1 MSDQPCIQFVVL
13 FTAQKLKKSKTWQDG
28 FLKFYDFNKKM
39 ILIDEKGYN
48 IDRKFQKGK
57 RPPQV
62 GDEIEF
68 DGHLVTVENI
78 AEDAVQPEPESASIP
93 NPQIVSLE
101 SKRQQAQKSAS
112 FKLRAKWKPPTIT
125 NMSDGD
131 VQSSGTNFQ
140 ETFATEMSDYVPK
153 KKDPVIKIEQVVEDP
168 VIAHN
173 QTYTETLSRN
183 TTTEQIVE
191 EPVIA
196 HNQKFTETLS
206 RKKTIEQVMEDP
218 VIAHNQKDTEAL
230 SRDATIEKKKDIKD
244 GSQPAFSKELHTTTS
259 GPYQTV
265 MSPKA
270 DIAPEPNVQRIAQ
283 KSIHQPKTNTPSV
296 DKPLPVVTLAAAMDA
311 SEDANNKLARFRYPA
326 TPATPKIDE
335 PVLDKSDYQDNIA
348 VVEEEL
354 SELQVEEPSNKRD
367 IQFTPSHIAE
377 DRDMDTPMEEM
388 LPVAGDD
395 QRPHQH
401 VITPSA
407 ANNGHKGNRLGDH
420 HELTAQEQQN
430 AASSPVS
437 YNSNVPTNT
446 EDKEINAGQKRP
458 VIDNTSEELPSA
470 KRRIMVGLSK
480 TKRQPLTA
488 KSSTTVADN
497 ALLKSSF
504 VKASEIRDIPVP
516 NQTDPKHNVNK
527 PQNSN
532 PPKIHPQKSN
542 PPKSHKAPALI
553 PMVNSTSKGFS
564 IPSVIHFP
572 NASKAA
578 QALQIKK
585 GTSRRLTVPAR
596 FTSVSQYVD
605 TFTKLIQEHLQ
616 VLLQTYASYFYAQSK
631 DWTQV
636 QNPEQLARSRGL
648 GLHMNASLARSDRY
662 ISGDLD
668 YCLSIRNPQHRSKYG
683 KDDIWVVSKSL
694 QFEPSSTFLAKS
706 TFFGPVGGSQLE
718 IQCLTPRDGRIAG
731 GMCKGM
737 NSLVALRTVSASNEF
752 MMLAALM
759 SNIDEAP
766 LLPAILSY
774 DNGSRPKRKQL
785 HDIPKASKDDGK
797 IVIFQ
802 SDGIDLN
809 TRVNET
815 IKRFTLNEDQ
825 ARVLVATSESIIDH
839 PQSTPKQPISPIV
852 LVHGVFGSGKSYLA
866 AVLIIFIQELV
877 DDINCGREPEDRIA
891 FNILV
896 TSITNVAVDRILL
909 SLLDLGYDDFVRVG
923 SLRKIAKPILP
934 HTIQSRVGK
943 DGDIKELE
951 AMLKDDAMSANDMSS
966 VETAL
971 QKFQK
976 AESQAQMSDARVIG
990 TTCVASVFEIF
1001 NDLTVPLILLDEA
1014 SQIMEPMAMVSITKF
1029 FADRLILIGDPLQLP
1044 PTLVTPCEP
1053 DIVGQGIEK
1062 TLFDRCAEMGIPPI
1076 MLRTQYRCHPKISR
1090 LSNNLFYERR
1100 LIDGMREIDRPP
1112 LFAELPHVCFVN
1124 TNGTEMKRPGT
1135 QSYHNDMEV
1144 RVATQVVQALVRLGI
1159 SPIDIG
1165 VISLYKEQADK
1176 IEHHL
1181 KSMSQSVFGSVQVS
1195 TVDAFQGAEKQ
1206 VIVLCTVRTNPS
1218 NFIDNPQRINVAL
1231 SRAKSHMIILGKQ
1244 DVLSMNQLWSCILKL
1259 TKDACLE
1266 SAQLLNL
1273 LAQISA
1279 SRRAANVD

>member
-1 MSDQPCIQFVVL
+1 GRVRDFFCLAENVGPTMHTICRPVHRAK
-13 FTAQKLKKSKTWQDG
+13 AQEEQD
-28 FLKFYDFNKKM
+28 M
-39 ILIDEKGYN
+39 AR
-48 IDRKFQKGK
+48 RKFQKGK

-140 ETFATEMSDYVPK
+140 ETFATEMSDYVPE

-183 TTTEQIVE
+183 TTTEKIVE

-196 HNQKFTETLS
+196 HNQKFTET
-206 RKKTIEQVMEDP
+206 
-218 VIAHNQKDTEAL
+218 L

-244 GSQPAFSKELHTTTS
+244 GSQPAFSKELHTATN

-265 MSPKA
+265 MPPKA
-270 DIAPEPNVQRIAQ
+270 DIVPEPNVQRIAQ

-335 PVLDKSDYQDNIA
+335 PVLDNADYQDNIA

-367 IQFTPSHIAE
+367 IQFTPSHVAE

-407 ANNGHKGNRLGDH
+407 ATNGHKGNKLSHH

-446 EDKEINAGQKRP
+446 EDKEINAGQKRT

-480 TKRQPLTA
+480 TKRQPLPA

-516 NQTDPKHNVNK
+516 NQTDPKHNINK

-578 QALQIKK
+578 QALQTKK

-797 IVIFQ
+797 IVLFQ

-809 TRVNET
+809 TRLNET

-825 ARVLVATSESIIDH
+825 ARVLLATSESIIDH

-877 DDINCGREPEDRIA
+877 DDINCGREPEDRIT

-896 TSITNVAVDRILL
+896 TSITLEENCQAN
-909 SLLDLGYDDFVRVG
+909 
-923 SLRKIAKPILP
+923 IAAHDSK
-934 HTIQSRVGK
+934 QS
-943 DGDIKELE
+943 DIKELE

-1053 DIVGQGIEK
+1053 DIVGKGIEK

-1259 TKDACLE
+1259 TKGKSHVYACLE